1 MRRKLAYILLSSAII
16 VSSAALFGSTLVSMD
31 TDVTY
36 GSGKELVF
44 KISEKNTTY
53 GGVSAGNYIS
63 NDEYAAVNAV
73 ADEMVSRL
81 KTWGANGEVSKEG
94 YDTIRVKI
102 RAQEND
108 DTEYR
113 YIENYLAF
121 SGKHISVAASEDTL
135 EDYKPVDS
143 YSTMFDDQTA
153 RIEYVNNIPVVV
165 VGVNE
170 PKKDGVFDKLLDY
183 CKSHTKEANSS
194 EGTKGESCYLCLWAN
209 KQEGDTYAKATATGD
224 TADTNISSRLIFAEN
239 YQNAWYDNTDDD
251 YDYTEF
257 QLLPNSSALSDK
269 GFDSSKAGAAYKA
282 AFFYMNLFNASDYA
296 ALGVGYDVT
305 FAFAKVITSSVD
317 NLVVAGDWN
326 LMPGFGATMIATLVA
341 FALCALVLAFFYH
354 FGALSVLSGVS
365 FTLIGSLLLLSY
377 FNAQFGIGT
386 LVGLLLSAL
395 VAGFGPIYYLSKLR
409 EELYKGRTLKK
420 SHSEAIRRSVWPVID
435 AGVLAIILGLC
446 VYAWVPATVGQ
457 LGLVL
462 VFGGFFSL
470 VHNLLLLR
478 LEGYLLANDSSAETK
493 LGKTYNIDETKLL
506 AQPDLAAAPAESA
519 SGETKKAYEGPYA
532 DKNFK
537 KPFKGVAIAMG
548 ALLVASIAGLTVFS
562 VLKGT
567 AYNYADAYNDT
578 TVGYIEYRVV
588 SSNTTNLRIS
598 DVEDVETSI
607 LPMISLDGNKLDST
621 SYTSVDKETST
632 VYLTETEISYS
643 VNYYVINFASYY
655 DPNATYAF
663 TVTKLDGST
672 EEATSLG
679 DALTLA
685 VDNYVG
691 EAATASVKNV
701 AGATGTPTL
710 PTVWLGLGIGLLLDL
725 VYLVIRYRPSRGLV
739 LGLFSYA
746 VPTIVMGFFA
756 LTRIPVTPFVSAGA
770 IGGAFLT
777 MLFAFF
783 VLAKEKEIFK
793 ESRERDKDSLAFHSE
808 CLNKAVSTS
817 AGDLVIFALLA
828 LWCGVSYFC
837 LAPATFEWVYAAL
850 LLAILAALALILFVL
865 APASIYLATLFSKI
879 NISFKRPDKKE
890 QPGAKKKSPEP
901 EEAIFIGIND

>member
-31 TDVTY
+31 TDVNY
-36 GSGKELVF
+36 GSGRELVF
-44 KISEKNTTY
+44 KISEKNSTY
-53 GGVSAGNYIS
+53 GGAVAANYIN
-63 NDEYAAVNAV
+63 NDEYVAVNAV
-73 ADEMVSRL
+73 ADEMVNRL
-81 KTWGANGEVSKEG
+81 KSWGANGEVSKEG

-121 SGKHISVAASEDTL
+121 SGQHISVAASEDTL

-170 PKKDGVFDKLLDY
+170 PKKDGVFDKLLDF

-194 EGTKGESCYLCLWAN
+194 EGTQGESCYLCLWSN

-224 TADTNISSRLIFAEN
+224 SADTNISSRLIFAEN
-239 YQNAWYDNTDDD
+239 YQNAWFDNTDND

-305 FAFAKVITSSVD
+305 FAFAKTITSGVD
-317 NLVVAGDWN
+317 NLVTAGDWN

-341 FALCALVLAFFYH
+341 LALSAIVLALFYH
-354 FGALSVLSGVS
+354 LGALSVLSGVS

-386 LVGLLLSAL
+386 LLGLLLAAL
-395 VAGFGPIYYLSKLR
+395 IAGFGPIYYLSKLK

-435 AGVLAIILGLC
+435 SGVIAIILGLC
-446 VYAWVPATVGQ
+446 IYAWVPATVGQ

-462 VFGGFFSL
+462 VFGGFFAL

-478 LEGYLLANDSSAETK
+478 LEGYLLANDADVEMK
-493 LGKTYNIDETKLL
+493 LGRAYNIDETKLL
-506 AQPDLAAAPAESA
+506 SQPDPTSIAAENAPVEA
-519 SGETKKAYEGPYA
+519 KKAYEGPYA
-532 DKNFK
+532 DKDFK
-537 KPFKGVAIAMG
+537 KPFKGVSIALG

-562 VLKGT
+562 IVKGT
-567 AYNYADAYNDT
+567 AYNYADAYDDT

-598 DVEDVETSI
+598 DVEDVETAI
-607 LPMISLDGNKLDST
+607 LPMISLDGTPLDSS

-632 VYLTETEISYS
+632 IYVTESEISYS
-643 VNYYVINFASYY
+643 VNYYVIDFASYF
-655 DPNATYAF
+655 DPNATYAL
-663 TVTKLDGST
+663 TVTKLDGSV
-672 EEATSLG
+672 EEVSTLE
-679 DALTLA
+679 DALVAA

-701 AGATGTPTL
+701 TGATGTPAL
-710 PTVWLGLGIGLLLDL
+710 PSVWLGLGIGLLLDL

-756 LTRIPVTPFVSAGA
+756 LSRIPVTPFVSAGA
-770 IGGAFLT
+770 MAGGFLT
-777 MLFAFF
+777 MLLAFF

-793 ESRERDKDSLAFHSE
+793 ESRERDKDTLAFHSE
-808 CLNKAVSTS
+808 CLRKAVSTS
-817 AGDLVIFALLA
+817 AGDLIIFTLIA
-828 LWCGVSYFC
+828 LWCGVSFFC
-837 LAPATFEWVYAAL
+837 LAPSTFEWVYLAF
-850 LLAILAALALILFVL
+850 LLAILLAVALILFVL
-865 APASIYLATLFSKI
+865 APSSIYLATLFSKI
-879 NISFKRPDKKE
+879 NISFKRPEKKD
-890 QPGAKKKSPEP
+890 QNGGKKKSPEP